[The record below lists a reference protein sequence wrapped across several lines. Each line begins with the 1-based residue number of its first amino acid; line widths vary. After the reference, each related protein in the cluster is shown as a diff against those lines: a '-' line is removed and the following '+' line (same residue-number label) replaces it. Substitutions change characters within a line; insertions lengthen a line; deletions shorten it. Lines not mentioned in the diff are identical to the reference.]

1 MKKIFAIALILSL
14 LLVGCQNE
22 DIDDT
27 TLPIETSEPDTQ
39 DGENA
44 NQNMPY
50 RFTRKYNIYKE
61 TEDYGF
67 TLLSIGGIERSE
79 GVLLRGME
87 AVVDVHITNLT
98 NDSVELKGEKSV
110 GISVKLVCKTYDE
123 SLQRNIDEYIINRTH
138 YIVSGDVSSI
148 YEWAPGETIPT
159 SFYYF
164 TIPGHAIPGSYSLE
178 CSYMGSTVVF
188 EDVFTLAE
196 DAFPLDLRGF

>member
-98 NDSVELKGEKSV
+98 NDSVELKGDKSV

-123 SLQRNIDEYIINRTH
+123 SLQRDIDEYIINRTH
-138 YIVSGDVSSI
+138 YIVSGDVSSV
-148 YEWAPGETIPT
+148 YEWVPGETIPT

-164 TIPGHAIPGSYSLE
+164 TIPRHAIPGSYSLE

-196 DAFPLDLRGF
+196 DVFPLD